1 MDMKK
6 LKIVLLIIALGALF
20 TACRFGRRHTTIVE
34 NSNNN
39 YMKIEY
45 SGNIYFN
52 HDGTAISS
60 ISPGGYVKYQHND
73 RKLEAKNNRNGGV
86 TYELYDNGEKL
97 SMNDEGKRF
106 IAEAVQMMMKK
117 GHTPPNGR

>member
-1 MDMKK
+1 M
-6 LKIVLLIIALGALF
+6 VLAVSF
-20 TACRFGRRHTTIVE
+20 TACHFGRRHTIIVE

-39 YMKIEY
+39 YVRIEY
-45 SGNIYFN
+45 SGRVYFN

-60 ISPGGYVKYQHND
+60 ISPGGYVKFEHND
-73 RKLEAKNNRNGGV
+73 RKLEAENNNQGGV
-86 TYELYDNGEKL
+86 TYELYDNGERL